1 MLKAI
6 IVVSAMV
13 LFGCIAAGQ
22 AHAQEAPAE
31 KPLQV
36 NYAENTAESY
46 TLFIDSGRYSISQT
60 YSWVRDETSRYNL
73 VSYSIDGGPYVE
85 IPRKARGNFMLDV
98 SMDSGHTVV
107 FQALVQYPV
116 SAATDHEELEIV
128 LNPPSPT
135 GDEWFD
141 VGSDIAIT
149 VANKENS
156 GSPGIRQQ
164 VVSWSLDSSKRP
176 AGSEVES
183 SFTTPPIKVAAAHQA
198 KFESQTQYYV
208 RVVTDQGTGTGEGW
222 YDEGSLA
229 TVSVNNEDLFAI
241 HVFDGWDET
250 SGMQLEEKTETF
262 LVDSP
267 KTLAAKWSPDY
278 SRLGLIAIAPIVG
291 VIAVILLKK
300 RSRTSEKASAPV
312 RPSHPVQEQVSAS
325 SPLLSIEQNAEVTRV
340 ENRND
345 DSNYAKEIAGYALQK
360 SVEKLQSLRTSGL
373 VSDTKYSKVNEKL
386 EQSFD

>member
-1 MLKAI
+1 LKAI
-6 IVVSAMV
+6 LAVAAIM
-13 LFGCIAAGQ
+13 LFGCVSAAGH
-22 AHAQEAPAE
+22 AYAQEAPAG

-36 NYAENTAESY
+36 SYAENTAEPY
-46 TLFIDSGRYSISQT
+46 TLFIDSGRYSISQS
-60 YSWVRDETSRYNL
+60 YSWVRDETSRYSL
-73 VSYSIDGGPYVE
+73 VSYSVDGGPYVE

-107 FQALVQYPV
+107 FQAVVQYPL
-116 SAATDHEELEIV
+116 SAATDHEDLEIV
-128 LNPPSPT
+128 FNPPSPT

-149 VANKENS
+149 AANKENP
-156 GSPGIRQQ
+156 GSPGIRQR
-164 VVSWSLDSSKRP
+164 VVSWSVDSSKRP

-183 SFTTPPIKVAAAHQA
+183 AFTTPPIKVAAAHQV

-229 TVSVNNEDLFAI
+229 TVSVKNDDLFTV
-241 HVFDGWDET
+241 HVFDGWDD
-250 SGMQLEEKTETF
+250 SGMQLKEKTETV

-267 KTLAAKWSPDY
+267 KTLRAKWGPDY
-278 SRLGLIAIAPIVG
+278 SRLAGIAIAPIGG
-291 VIAVILLKK
+291 VIALILLKK
-300 RSRTSEKASAPV
+300 RTHTTEDAPA
-312 RPSHPVQEQVSAS
+312 RIRSSTHKSQRQVPAS
-325 SPLLSIEQNAEVTRV
+325 SPLTAFEQTAEVTRV

-345 DSNYAKEIAGYALQK
+345 YSNYAKEITGYALQK